1 MGYIREKNETH
12 ISGSGE
18 SPILYI
24 QFTGARGV
32 GAKCKNLLKYFSCD
46 VMSLPIY
53 TLN

>member
-24 QFTGARGV
+24 HLYSLREREEWEQN
-32 GAKCKNLLKYFSCD
+32 AKTY
-46 VMSLPIY
+46 
-53 TLN
+53 